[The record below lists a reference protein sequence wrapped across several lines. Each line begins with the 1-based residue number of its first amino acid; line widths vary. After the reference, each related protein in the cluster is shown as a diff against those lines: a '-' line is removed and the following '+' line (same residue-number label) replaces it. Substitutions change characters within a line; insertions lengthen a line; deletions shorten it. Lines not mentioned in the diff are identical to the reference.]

1 MVSEPTRCGNV
12 FDLFL
17 NSNHTLVQ
25 KVEIVPGIADHDI
38 MIADI
43 NVKPQTAQQK
53 PRSVSLC
60 RKADWDSFIKYISE
74 FASDFMLNYENKTV
88 EQLWNSFKV
97 QMTKIYISVSSLQL

>member
-17 NSNHTLVQ
+17 ISNHTLVQ

-43 NVKPQTAQQK
+43 NVKPQTAQ
-53 PRSVSLC
+53 
-60 RKADWDSFIKYISE
+60 
-74 FASDFMLNYENKTV
+74 
-88 EQLWNSFKV
+88 
-97 QMTKIYISVSSLQL
+97 